1 MSRVE
6 SDQDEN
12 VDVKIKCV
20 MRNEQIDGLKINH
33 SLAPLPKQEQMW
45 ALDVKKMDSSS
56 KIDLKD
62 VS

>member
-1 MSRVE
+1 MSRAD
-6 SDQDEN
+6 SNQDEN
-12 VDVKIKCV
+12 VEMKIKCV

-33 SLAPLPKQEQMW
+33 SLAPLPEQEQMW
-45 ALDVKKMDSSS
+45 ALDAKEMDSSS